1 MHGMNPF
8 TKPRIA
14 ELIGL
19 PYSPWTEKARWALEV
34 RGVPFAFRQYQPLL
48 GEPEL
53 RLKLRRWTGGVSVPL
68 LTDPDGHVHG
78 DSEAIARWADTQ
90 GGPPTLFPA
99 KHESAIQD
107 AIALSERA
115 LAAGRALSLAATLA
129 NEDALRE
136 LVPKALRKPLG
147 PLAVGLGRAGVKRT
161 LRKYGAAGVDAGVHA
176 AELAAALAGLRAAIA
191 RAPAGSSPRTLCGPF
206 TFADIAAA
214 QVLGF
219 VSPPAFG
226 IRIGRASRESF
237 TRRELL
243 VPYADLIQWR
253 DALYA
258 AYRPRTDT
266 AA

>member
-1 MHGMNPF
+1 MNPF
-8 TKPRIA
+8 TKPRVA

-34 RGVPFAFRQYQPLL
+34 RGVPFVFRQYQPIL

-53 RLKLRRWTGGVSVPL
+53 RLKLRRWTGNVSVPL
-68 LTDPDGHVHG
+68 LTDTDGHVHG

-90 GGPPTLFPA
+90 GGPPTLFPPMYEA
-99 KHESAIQD
+99 AIQE

-115 LAAGRALSLAATLA
+115 LAAGRALSLATALT

-136 LVPKALRKPLG
+136 MVPKPLRKPLG
-147 PLAVGLGRAGVKRT
+147 PVAVAIGRAGVKRT
-161 LRKYGAAGVDAGVHA
+161 LRKYGATGVDTGAHA
-176 AELAAALAGLRAAIA
+176 AEVTASLDALRAALA
-191 RAPAGSSPRTLCGPF
+191 RAPAGASPKTLCGRF

-214 QVLGF
+214 QALSF

-226 IRIGRASRESF
+226 LRIGRASRESF
-237 TRRELL
+237 TRPELL
-243 VPYADLIQWR
+243 VRYADLIKWR

-258 AYRPRTDT
+258 AYRPRTELP
-266 AA
+266 A

>member
-1 MHGMNPF
+1 MNPF
-8 TKPRIA
+8 TKPRVA

-34 RGVPFAFRQYQPLL
+34 RGVPFVFRHYQPIL

-53 RLKLRRWTGGVSVPL
+53 RLKLKRWTGKVSVPV
-68 LTDPDGHVHG
+68 LTDTEGHVYA

-90 GGPPTLFPA
+90 GTPATLFSPM
-99 KHESAIQD
+99 HEATIQE

-115 LAAGRALSLAATLA
+115 LAAGRALALTNALT
-129 NEDALRE
+129 EDEALRE
-136 LVPKALRKPLG
+136 MVPKPLRKPLG
-147 PLAVGLGRAGVKRT
+147 PLAVAIGKFGVQRT
-161 LRKYGAAGVDAGVHA
+161 LRKYGAAGVDKAEHE
-176 AELAAALAGLRAAIA
+176 AELTGALDALRRLIA
-191 RAPAGSSPRTLCGPF
+191 RAPAGSPKTLCGRF

-226 IRIGRASRESF
+226 LRIGRASRASF
-237 TRRELL
+237 TRPELATR
-243 VPYADLIQWR
+243 YADLLKWR

-258 AYRPRTDT
+258 AYRPRTEPT
-266 AA
+266 

>member
-1 MHGMNPF
+1 MNPF
-8 TKPRIA
+8 TKPPVA

-34 RGVPFAFRQYQPLL
+34 RGVPFVFRHYQPIL

-53 RLKLRRWTGGVSVPL
+53 RLRLRRWTGNVSVPVL
-68 LTDPDGHVHG
+68 VAPDGQVHG

-99 KHESAIQD
+99 MHEAAIQE

-115 LAAGRALSLAATLA
+115 LAAGRTLSLAATLA
-129 NEDALRE
+129 NDDALRE
-136 LVPKALRKPLG
+136 MVPKALRKPLG
-147 PLAVGLGRAGVKRT
+147 PLAVGIGRVGVKRT
-161 LRKYGAAGVDAGVHA
+161 LRKYGATGVDAGAHA
-176 AELAAALAGLRAAIA
+176 AELTASLDALRATIA
-191 RAPAGSSPRTLCGPF
+191 HAPAGPSPKTLCGRF

-219 VSPPAFG
+219 VSPPLFG
-226 IRIGRASRESF
+226 IRIGRASRASF
-237 TRRELL
+237 TRAELL
-243 VPYADLIQWR
+243 VRYADLITWR

-258 AYRPRTDT
+258 AYRPRTD
-266 AA
+266 A